1 MEEILDQILLSVS
14 RPGRYIG
21 GEVNAVQKD
30 RARVEVSV
38 ALAFPDAYEVG
49 MSNSGLEILY
59 FIMNRAPWIWAERV
73 FSPWTDMEE
82 AMRASSMS
90 LRSLESGTPV
100 RDFDILGLSL
110 SYELTYTNAL
120 NILDLAGL
128 PLEARSRDES
138 FPLVIA
144 GGPCA
149 FNPEPLAEFLD
160 AAVVGD
166 GEEVILEI
174 CEAVR
179 RWKRSGR
186 RGGKE
191 ALLDRLADLGG
202 IYVPGLYDA
211 HGTGPARVR
220 KRTLARLSPSL
231 YPTAPIVPL
240 AQRIHDRASVEIA
253 RGCTRG
259 CRFCQA
265 GIVYRPVRERRP
277 EEICAIARARLASTG
292 YDELS
297 LLALSAADYSCLPDL
312 MGRLMDE
319 HAGRRVA
326 LSLPSLRP
334 EALLGTLAPQILR
347 VRKTGFTLA
356 PEVGSERLRR
366 VINKP
371 IDEEAL
377 LEAAAAAFGH
387 GWRRIKLY
395 FMVGLP
401 TEDEAEVDSIVALAR
416 RVRRAARAA
425 RGGRRAKGDVV
436 VSLSTFVPK
445 AHTPFQWV
453 PQISI
458 DRIRAT
464 HQRLQQDLKRIGLKT
479 KWHSPEMSF
488 LEGLLAR
495 GDRRLGGAVRAAWR
509 YGCRFDGWGEKL
521 RFDLWEKALRDC
533 EIDPSFYLY
542 RERDPDEPFPWD
554 RVDAG
559 VEKRFLLEEYRKAM
573 AGEISPDC
581 RESGCVMC
589 GACDSPGVRTRL
601 ADRKESGAVPAV
613 LEPHSAKAQDSLT
626 LTLSQGERGMRR
638 AERNS
643 CESHPDRNEASMTDS
658 TGDGIR
664 GRFRKTGPAR
674 FLGNL
679 EMSATFHR
687 AARRARIPL
696 AYSGGYHPMPRIN
709 FGPALPVGV
718 ESVAESFECL
728 LAEPIKAS
736 DFTEQMNRELPRG
749 LGILEA
755 VTFTAGSPRPTK
767 PGVRYTIAASRGGTV
782 EILCRNDK
790 AGSTGV
796 FNLLRLIF
804 GRERWDTAD
813 LRIVKSTVPTDEAPG
828 PGGGKTVM
836 TGNQ

>member
-30 RARVEVSV
+30 RGRVEVSV

-49 MSNSGLEILY
+49 MSHSGLEILY
-59 FIMNRAPWIWAERV
+59 FIMNRATWIWAERV

-100 RDFDILGLSL
+100 RDFDVLGLSL

-128 PLEARSRDES
+128 PLEARARDES

-160 AAVVGD
+160 AVVVGD

-191 ALLDRLADLGG
+191 ALLDRLAGLGG
-202 IYVPGLYDA
+202 IYLPGLYGAASEESGPPVDKFDA

-220 KRTLARLSPSL
+220 KRTLARLSPTL

-265 GIVYRPVRERRP
+265 GIIYRPVRERPP
-277 EEICAIARARLASTG
+277 EEVCTIARERLASTG

-319 HAGRRVA
+319 HADRRVA

-334 EALLGTLAPQILR
+334 EALLSSLAPQILR

-377 LEAAAAAFGH
+377 LEAAAAAFGY

-401 TEDEAEVDSIVALAR
+401 TEDEADCDSIVTLAR
-416 RVRRAARAA
+416 RIRRAAHSA

-445 AHTPFQWV
+445 AHTPFQWA

-464 HQRLQQDLKRIGLKT
+464 QHRLQQALWQNGIKA

-495 GDRRLGGAVRAAWR
+495 GDRSLGAAVRAAWR

-521 RFDLWEKALRDC
+521 RFDLWEQALRDC
-533 EIDPSFYLY
+533 AIDPAFFLH

-554 RVDAG
+554 RIDAG
-559 VEKRFLLEEYRKAM
+559 VERRFLLDEHRKAM

-581 RESGCVMC
+581 RETGCVMC
-589 GACDSPGVRTRL
+589 GACDSPGVRTHL
-601 ADRKESGAVPAV
+601 ADRK
-613 LEPHSAKAQDSLT
+613 
-626 LTLSQGERGMRR
+626 GEREMGMDGEEGMT
-638 AERNS
+638 ERNPR
-643 CESHPDRNEASMTDS
+643 ELHMDRKEASTTDS

-664 GRFRKTGPAR
+664 GRFKKAGPAR

-679 EMSATFHR
+679 EMAATFHR

-696 AYSGGYHPMPRIN
+696 AYSGGYHPMPRMN

-718 ESVAESFECL
+718 ESIAESFECL
-728 LAEPIKAS
+728 LAEPMKAS
-736 DFTEQMNRELPRG
+736 DFAEQMNRELPRG
-749 LGILEA
+749 LGILDA
-755 VTFTAGSPRPTK
+755 VNFIAGSPRPAN
-767 PGVRYTIAASRGGTV
+767 PGERYTITASGGGTV
-782 EILCRNDK
+782 EILCRNGK
-790 AGSTGV
+790 KGSTGV

-804 GRERWDTAD
+804 GRERKAMAD
-813 LRIVKSTVPTDEAPG
+813 LRIVKSTVKEDEALDPG
-828 PGGGKTVM
+828 K
-836 TGNQ
+836 